1 MNLKGIYK
9 EKTEGQKLFF
19 FVLIIFISSIV
30 GFLSSAIIT
39 TDTEILRSDLT
50 NPDNIFLIKLMQLIT
65 SVFIFIVPALLLSY
79 FEGGNLFNN
88 LDLRKKIK
96 RQNVLLIILIM
107 LFSQILVAVSMQW
120 NLEIINSLKSFIP
133 SVVESMKLMEENA
146 KTITE
151 AFLKMENTSDLLFNL
166 FLIAFIPAIGEEM
179 VFRGVLQ
186 KKLHSILQSHHLA
199 IFVSSFIFS
208 AIHMQFFG
216 FLPRFILGIILG
228 YLFYYSKNL
237 WMPIIAHFIN
247 NALAVLLMYPAFA
260 NKLKALFQEPSH
272 DWDVTDPVNQ
282 IMQNPDLFQVFFSV
296 SVVLIFIY
304 LFKKINSRE

>member
-30 GFLSSAIIT
+30 GFLSSSIIT
-39 TDTEILRSDLT
+39 TDTDILRSDLT
-50 NPDNIFLIKLMQLIT
+50 NPDNIFLIKLMQLII
-65 SVFIFIVPALLLSY
+65 SVFIFIVPPLLLSY
-79 FEGGNLFNN
+79 FEGGNLLNN
-88 LDLRKKIK
+88 LNLRKIIK

-133 SVVESMKLMEENA
+133 SLVESMKLMEENA
-146 KTITE
+146 KTITD
-151 AFLKMENTSDLLFNL
+151 AFLKMGNTSDLLFNL

-186 KKLHSILQSHHLA
+186 KKLHSILQSPHLA

-216 FLPRFILGIILG
+216 FLPRLILGIILG

-247 NALAVLLMYPAFA
+247 NALAVLIMYSAFA
-260 NKLKALFQEPSH
+260 NKLN
-272 DWDVTDPVNQ
+272 TDISEIEKTDINFLQ
-282 IMQNPDLFQVFFSV
+282 ASFSI
-296 SVVLIFIY
+296 VVVILFIY

>member
-65 SVFIFIVPALLLSY
+65 SVFIFIVPPLLLSY

-186 KKLHSILQSHHLA
+186 KKLYSILQSPHLA

-247 NALAVLLMYPAFA
+247 NALAVLIMYSAFA
-260 NKLKALFQEPSH
+260 NKLN
-272 DWDVTDPVNQ
+272 TDISEIEKTDINFLQ
-282 IMQNPDLFQVFFSV
+282 ASISF
-296 SVVLIFIY
+296 VVVMLFIY
-304 LFKKINSRE
+304 LFKKINSREEI

>member
-9 EKTEGQKLFF
+9 EKTEGQKLFS

-65 SVFIFIVPALLLSY
+65 SVFIFIVPPLLLSY

-120 NLEIINSLKSFIP
+120 NLEIINSLESFIP

-151 AFLKMENTSDLLFNL
+151 AFLKMENTSGLLFNL

-186 KKLHSILQSHHLA
+186 KKLHSILQSPHLA

-247 NALAVLLMYPAFA
+247 NALAVLIMYSAFA
-260 NKLKALFQEPSH
+260 NKLN
-272 DWDVTDPVNQ
+272 TDISEIEKTDINFLQ
-282 IMQNPDLFQVFFSV
+282 ASISF
-296 SVVLIFIY
+296 VVVMLFIY
-304 LFKKINSRE
+304 LFKKINSREEI

>member
-65 SVFIFIVPALLLSY
+65 SVFIFIVPPLLLSY

-186 KKLHSILQSHHLA
+186 KKLHSILQSPHLA

-247 NALAVLLMYPAFA
+247 NALAVLIMYSAFA
-260 NKLKALFQEPSH
+260 NKLN
-272 DWDVTDPVNQ
+272 TDISEIEKTDINFLQ
-282 IMQNPDLFQVFFSV
+282 ASISF
-296 SVVLIFIY
+296 VVVMLFIY

>member
-9 EKTEGQKLFF
+9 EKTEGKKLFS

-39 TDTEILRSDLT
+39 TDTEILRYDLT
-50 NPDNIFLIKLMQLIT
+50 NPDNIFLIKVMQLIT
-65 SVFIFIVPALLLSY
+65 SVFIFIVPPLLLSY

-146 KTITE
+146 KNITE

-186 KKLHSILQSHHLA
+186 KKLHFILQSPHLA

-247 NALAVLLMYPAFA
+247 NALAVLIMYSAFA
-260 NKLKALFQEPSH
+260 NKLN
-272 DWDVTDPVNQ
+272 TDISEIEKTDINFLQ
-282 IMQNPDLFQVFFSV
+282 ASISF
-296 SVVLIFIY
+296 VVVMLFIY
-304 LFKKINSRE
+304 LFKKINSREEV

>member
-1 MNLKGIYK
+1 MFAVTSEFVDSPASTPQSTSPAAFVSRLHVFRLPKVK
-9 EKTEGQKLFF
+9 FLEMFKLPVMF
-19 FVLIIFISSIV
+19 
-30 GFLSSAIIT
+30 
-39 TDTEILRSDLT
+39 
-50 NPDNIFLIKLMQLIT
+50 T

-237 WMPIIAHFIN
+237 WIPIIAHFIN
-247 NALAVLLMYPAFA
+247 NALAVLIMYSAFA
-260 NKLKALFQEPSH
+260 NKLN
-272 DWDVTDPVNQ
+272 TDISEIEKTDINFLQ
-282 IMQNPDLFQVFFSV
+282 ASISF
-296 SVVLIFIY
+296 VVVMLFIY
-304 LFKKINSRE
+304 LFKKINRRE

>member
-9 EKTEGQKLFF
+9 EKTEGKKLFS

-39 TDTEILRSDLT
+39 TDTEIIRYDLT

-65 SVFIFIVPALLLSY
+65 SVFIFIVPPLLLSY

-146 KTITE
+146 KNITE
-151 AFLKMENTSDLLFNL
+151 AFLKMENNSDLLFNL

-186 KKLHSILQSHHLA
+186 KKLHFILQSPHLA

-237 WMPIIAHFIN
+237 WMPIIAHFVN
-247 NALAVLLMYPAFA
+247 NALAVLIMYSAFA
-260 NKLKALFQEPSH
+260 NKLN
-272 DWDVTDPVNQ
+272 TDISEIEKTDINFLQ
-282 IMQNPDLFQVFFSV
+282 ASISF
-296 SVVLIFIY
+296 VVVMLFIY
-304 LFKKINSRE
+304 LFKKINSREEV

>member
-39 TDTEILRSDLT
+39 TDTDILRSDLT
-50 NPDNIFLIKLMQLIT
+50 NPDNIFLIKLMQLII
-65 SVFIFIVPALLLSY
+65 SVFIFIVPPLLLSY
-79 FEGGNLFNN
+79 FEGGNLLNN
-88 LDLRKKIK
+88 LNLRKKIK

-107 LFSQILVAVSMQW
+107 FFSQILVAVSMQW

-133 SVVESMKLMEENA
+133 SIVESMKLMEENS
-146 KTITE
+146 KTITD
-151 AFLKMENTSDLLFNL
+151 AFLKMGNTSDLLFNL

-186 KKLHSILQSHHLA
+186 KKLHSILQSPHLA

-247 NALAVLLMYPAFA
+247 NALAVLIMYSAFA
-260 NKLKALFQEPSH
+260 NKLN
-272 DWDVTDPVNQ
+272 TDISEIEKTDINFLQ
-282 IMQNPDLFQVFFSV
+282 ASISF
-296 SVVLIFIY
+296 VVVMLFIY
-304 LFKKINSRE
+304 LFKKINSREEI

>member
-39 TDTEILRSDLT
+39 TDTDILRSDLT
-50 NPDNIFLIKLMQLIT
+50 NPDNIFLLKLMQLII
-65 SVFIFIVPALLLSY
+65 SVFIFIVPPLLLSY
-79 FEGGNLFNN
+79 FEGGNLLNN
-88 LDLRKKIK
+88 LNLRKKIK

-133 SVVESMKLMEENA
+133 SLVESMKLMEENA
-146 KTITE
+146 KTITD
-151 AFLKMENTSDLLFNL
+151 AFLKMGNTSDLLFNL

-186 KKLHSILQSHHLA
+186 KKLHSILQSPHLA

-247 NALAVLLMYPAFA
+247 NALAVLIMYSAFA
-260 NKLKALFQEPSH
+260 NKLN
-272 DWDVTDPVNQ
+272 TDISEIEKTDINFLQ
-282 IMQNPDLFQVFFSV
+282 ASISF
-296 SVVLIFIY
+296 VVVILFIY

>member
-9 EKTEGQKLFF
+9 EKTEGQKLFS
-19 FVLIIFISSIV
+19 FVLIIFFSSIV

-39 TDTEILRSDLT
+39 TDTDILRSDLT

-65 SVFIFIVPALLLSY
+65 SVFIFIVPPLLLSY

-186 KKLHSILQSHHLA
+186 KKLHSILQSPHLA

-247 NALAVLLMYPAFA
+247 NALAVLIMYSAFA
-260 NKLKALFQEPSH
+260 NKLN
-272 DWDVTDPVNQ
+272 TDISEIEKTDINFLQ
-282 IMQNPDLFQVFFSV
+282 ASISF
-296 SVVLIFIY
+296 VVVMLFIY
-304 LFKKINSRE
+304 LFKKIHSREEI

>member
-39 TDTEILRSDLT
+39 TDTDILRSDLT

-65 SVFIFIVPALLLSY
+65 SVFIFIVPPLLLSY

-120 NLEIINSLKSFIP
+120 NLEIINSLESFIP

-186 KKLHSILQSHHLA
+186 KKLHSILQSTHLA

-247 NALAVLLMYPAFA
+247 NALAVLIMYSAFA
-260 NKLKALFQEPSH
+260 NKLN
-272 DWDVTDPVNQ
+272 TDISEIEKTDINFLQ
-282 IMQNPDLFQVFFSV
+282 ASISF
-296 SVVLIFIY
+296 VVVMLFIY
-304 LFKKINSRE
+304 LFKKINSREEI

>member
-30 GFLSSAIIT
+30 GFLSSTIIT
-39 TDTEILRSDLT
+39 TDTDILRSDLT

-65 SVFIFIVPALLLSY
+65 SVFIFIVPPLLLSY

-186 KKLHSILQSHHLA
+186 KKLHSILQSPHLA

-247 NALAVLLMYPAFA
+247 NALAVLIMYSAFA
-260 NKLKALFQEPSH
+260 NKLN
-272 DWDVTDPVNQ
+272 TDISEIEKTDINFLQ
-282 IMQNPDLFQVFFSV
+282 ASISF
-296 SVVLIFIY
+296 VVVMLFIY
-304 LFKKINSRE
+304 LFKKIHSREEI

>member
-65 SVFIFIVPALLLSY
+65 SVFIFIVPPLLLSY

-186 KKLHSILQSHHLA
+186 KKLHSILQSTHLA

-247 NALAVLLMYPAFA
+247 NALAVLIMYSAFA
-260 NKLKALFQEPSH
+260 NKLN
-272 DWDVTDPVNQ
+272 TDISEIEKTDINFLQ
-282 IMQNPDLFQVFFSV
+282 ASISF
-296 SVVLIFIY
+296 VVVMLFIY
-304 LFKKINSRE
+304 LFKKINSREEI

>member
-9 EKTEGQKLFF
+9 EKTEGKKLFS

-39 TDTEILRSDLT
+39 TDTEIIRYDLT

-65 SVFIFIVPALLLSY
+65 SVFIFIVPPLLLSY

-133 SVVESMKLMEENA
+133 SLVESMKLMEENA
-146 KTITE
+146 KNITE

-186 KKLHSILQSHHLA
+186 KKL
-199 IFVSSFIFS
+199 
-208 AIHMQFFG
+208 QF
-216 FLPRFILGIILG
+216 
-228 YLFYYSKNL
+228 
-237 WMPIIAHFIN
+237 H
-247 NALAVLLMYPAFA
+247 V
-260 NKLKALFQEPSH
+260 
-272 DWDVTDPVNQ
+272 
-282 IMQNPDLFQVFFSV
+282 DL
-296 SVVLIFIY
+296 
-304 LFKKINSRE
+304 

>member
-30 GFLSSAIIT
+30 GFLSSTIIT

-65 SVFIFIVPALLLSY
+65 SVFIFIVPPLLLSY

-133 SVVESMKLMEENA
+133 SVVESMKLIEENA

-186 KKLHSILQSHHLA
+186 KKLHSILQSPHLA

-247 NALAVLLMYPAFA
+247 NALAVLIMYSSFA
-260 NKLKALFQEPSH
+260 NKLN
-272 DWDVTDPVNQ
+272 TDIPEIEKTDINF
-282 IMQNPDLFQVFFSV
+282 MQASISF
-296 SVVLIFIY
+296 VVVMLFIY

>member
-39 TDTEILRSDLT
+39 TDTDILRSDLT

-65 SVFIFIVPALLLSY
+65 SVFIFIVPPLLLSY

-120 NLEIINSLKSFIP
+120 NLEIINSLESFIP

-151 AFLKMENTSDLLFNL
+151 AFLKMENTSGLLFNL

-208 AIHMQFFG
+208 AIHMQFLG

-247 NALAVLLMYPAFA
+247 NALAVLIMYSAFA
-260 NKLKALFQEPSH
+260 NKLN
-272 DWDVTDPVNQ
+272 TDISEIEKTDINFLQ
-282 IMQNPDLFQVFFSV
+282 ASISF
-296 SVVLIFIY
+296 VVVMLFIY
-304 LFKKINSRE
+304 LFKKINSREEI

>member
-39 TDTEILRSDLT
+39 TDTDILRSDLT

-65 SVFIFIVPALLLSY
+65 SVFIFIVPPLLLSY

-186 KKLHSILQSHHLA
+186 KKLHFMLQSPHLA

-247 NALAVLLMYPAFA
+247 NALAVLIMYSAFA
-260 NKLKALFQEPSH
+260 NKLN
-272 DWDVTDPVNQ
+272 TDISEIEKTDINFLQ
-282 IMQNPDLFQVFFSV
+282 ASISF
-296 SVVLIFIY
+296 VVVMLFIY
-304 LFKKINSRE
+304 LFKKINSREEI

>member
-39 TDTEILRSDLT
+39 TDTDILRSDLT

-65 SVFIFIVPALLLSY
+65 SVFIFIVPPLLLSY

-120 NLEIINSLKSFIP
+120 NLEIINSLESFIP

-151 AFLKMENTSDLLFNL
+151 AFLKMENTSGLLFNL

-247 NALAVLLMYPAFA
+247 NALAVLIMYSAFA
-260 NKLKALFQEPSH
+260 NKLN
-272 DWDVTDPVNQ
+272 TDISEIEKTDINFLQ
-282 IMQNPDLFQVFFSV
+282 ASISF
-296 SVVLIFIY
+296 VVVMLFIY
-304 LFKKINSRE
+304 LFKKINSREEI

>member
-30 GFLSSAIIT
+30 GFLSSTIIT
-39 TDTEILRSDLT
+39 TDTDILRSDLT

-65 SVFIFIVPALLLSY
+65 SVFIFIVPPLLLSY

-151 AFLKMENTSDLLFNL
+151 AFLKTENNSDLLFNL

-186 KKLHSILQSHHLA
+186 KKLHSILQSPHLA

-247 NALAVLLMYPAFA
+247 NALAVLIMYSAFA
-260 NKLKALFQEPSH
+260 NKLN
-272 DWDVTDPVNQ
+272 TDISEIEKTDINFLQ
-282 IMQNPDLFQVFFSV
+282 ASISF
-296 SVVLIFIY
+296 VVVMLFIY
-304 LFKKINSRE
+304 LFKKIHSREEI

>member
-39 TDTEILRSDLT
+39 TDTEILRYDLT
-50 NPDNIFLIKLMQLIT
+50 NPDNIFLIKLMQLII
-65 SVFIFIVPALLLSY
+65 SVFIFIVPPLLLSY
-79 FEGGNLFNN
+79 FEGGNLLNN
-88 LDLRKKIK
+88 LNLRKKIK

-120 NLEIINSLKSFIP
+120 NLQIINSLKSFIP

-146 KTITE
+146 KIITD
-151 AFLKMENTSDLLFNL
+151 AFLKMGNASDLLFNL

-186 KKLHSILQSHHLA
+186 KKLHSILQSPHLA

-247 NALAVLLMYPAFA
+247 NALAVLIMYSAFA
-260 NKLKALFQEPSH
+260 NKLN
-272 DWDVTDPVNQ
+272 TDISEIEKTDINFLQ
-282 IMQNPDLFQVFFSV
+282 ASISF
-296 SVVLIFIY
+296 VVVMLFIY
-304 LFKKINSRE
+304 LFKKINSREEV

>member
-39 TDTEILRSDLT
+39 TDTDILRSDLT

-65 SVFIFIVPALLLSY
+65 SVFIFIVPPLLLSY

-186 KKLHSILQSHHLA
+186 KKLHSILQSTHLA

-247 NALAVLLMYPAFA
+247 NALAVLIMYSAFA
-260 NKLKALFQEPSH
+260 NKLN
-272 DWDVTDPVNQ
+272 TDISEIEKTDINFLQ
-282 IMQNPDLFQVFFSV
+282 ASISF
-296 SVVLIFIY
+296 VVVMLFIY
-304 LFKKINSRE
+304 LFKKINSREEI